1 MKHTYTAK
9 AFIDGKYESVEAF
22 KADRCTP
29 LLTQGDGS
37 YWVKEGHVHIGD
49 ATVTV
54 DLFDEKTIHSKQLDG
69 LNAQLQSVRAE
80 NQKRENAILDQISKL
95 QALTFVEAA

>member
-9 AFIDGKYESVEAF
+9 AFIDGKYESVEGL
-22 KADRCTP
+22 KAGRCVP

-37 YWVKEGHVHIGD
+37 YWIKEGHIHIGD

-54 DLFDEKTIHSKQLDG
+54 ELFDDKTIHAKQLDG
-69 LNAQLQSVRAE
+69 LNTQLQAVRAE

-95 QALTFVEAA
+95 TCLTHEESV